1 VTGWLILA
9 GYLLGWVACTR
20 LAVRRLWGDADNPLE
35 AVMLRVLLAMA
46 ALFWPLMVIVVAI
59 SWRVPKTA
67 EQLRREREALDRR
80 IAELEREAG
89 ISGP

>member
-1 VTGWLILA
+1 MTGWLILA

-20 LAVRRLWGDADNPLE
+20 LAVRRLCGDADNPLE